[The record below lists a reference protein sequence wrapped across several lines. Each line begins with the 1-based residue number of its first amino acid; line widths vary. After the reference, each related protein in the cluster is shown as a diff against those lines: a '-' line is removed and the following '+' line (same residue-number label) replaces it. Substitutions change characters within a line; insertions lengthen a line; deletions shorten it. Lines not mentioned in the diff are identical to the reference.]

1 MVTHLMMLPGGQSST
16 EAEDLLH
23 DMRGALTVIRGQC
36 YAIERPTTPVGEI
49 VERVRTI
56 DAEVDRILQSI
67 KRVRSA
73 VAGDDCDEAL
83 EHVDMGAL
91 LADVADRF
99 DGTASA
105 GGVAL
110 RVEFPREP
118 VCVVGYEADL
128 RRMLDNLVTNAI
140 RHAPDDS
147 EVQVDLIERDERVIV
162 RVRDQGIGV
171 PESDADR
178 IFARGIT
185 AAADTGWGIGLPIA
199 QQIARRHHGT
209 VAVHPTVAGALFA
222 VDLPV
227 GASAPKATA

>member
-1 MVTHLMMLPGGQSST
+1 MVTHLMILPGGHSST

-36 YAIERPTTPVGEI
+36 YAIERPATHIGEI
-49 VERVRTI
+49 IDRVHTI

-67 KRVRSA
+67 TRVRSV
-73 VAGDDCDEAL
+73 VAGDDYGQPLDN
-83 EHVDMGAL
+83 VDMGAL

-99 DGTASA
+99 DGSASA

-110 RVEFPREP
+110 RVECPREA
-118 VCVVGYEADL
+118 VFVVGYEPDL

-140 RHAPDDS
+140 RHAPNDS
-147 EVQVDLIERDERVIV
+147 DVQVDLIQRDDRVIV
-162 RVRDQGIGV
+162 RVRDHGVGV

-178 IFARGIT
+178 IFARGAT
-185 AAADTGWGIGLPIA
+185 SAADVGWGIGLPIA

-209 VAVHPTVAGALFA
+209 VAVHPTVAGAVFA

-227 GASAPKATA
+227 VVAAPQVTA